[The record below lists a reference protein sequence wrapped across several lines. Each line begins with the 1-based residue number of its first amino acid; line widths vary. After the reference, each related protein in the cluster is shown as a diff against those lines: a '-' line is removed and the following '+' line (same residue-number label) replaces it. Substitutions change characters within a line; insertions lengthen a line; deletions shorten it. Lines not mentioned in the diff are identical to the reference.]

1 MILSS
6 LQITLTHGNLVGLL
20 IIKSWVSIMGP
31 LSGIRVVE
39 VAGIGPAPFA
49 CMLLA
54 DMGAEVIRIDRAT
67 GGVAFGA
74 NPADLMNR
82 GRQSIILNL
91 KTTAGID
98 AAKKLIN
105 SADVVIEGFRP
116 GVMEKLGLGPEVFT
130 GSNPKLVYGRMTGW
144 GQQGP
149 LSQAAGHDINY
160 IALTGALDAIG
171 TDTSGPVPPLNL
183 LGDFGGGS
191 LYLVV
196 GVLAA
201 LHAAKQSGEGQV
213 VDAAIVD
220 GTASLMSFL
229 HSCRAVG
236 FWSDERQSNML
247 DGGAYFYGV
256 YRCADDLYVSIG
268 SIEPQFYALLVEK
281 MGLTDDQLP
290 IDAQLDKARWPELKV
305 ILAEQFAKKTRAQ
318 WCEIMEGSDACFAP
332 VLSAA
337 EAVKHPHNVER
348 EAYIERD
355 GVVHSAPAPRF
366 SKTPSQ
372 LAPAPVAIGQ
382 HTEEILSSL
391 GFSGESI
398 QAMIET
404 GDAGAIQ

>member
-1 MILSS
+1 
-6 LQITLTHGNLVGLL
+6 
-20 IIKSWVSIMGP
+20 MGP
-31 LSGIRVVE
+31 LSGVRVIE

-54 DMGAEVIRIDRAT
+54 DMGAEVIRIDRAS

-82 GRQSIILNL
+82 GRQSVILNL
-91 KTTAGID
+91 KSEAGID
-98 AAKKLIN
+98 AAKKLID
-105 SADVVIEGFRP
+105 SAHVVIEGFRP
-116 GVMEKLGLGPEVFT
+116 GVMEKLGLGPEVFSA
-130 GSNPKLVYGRMTGW
+130 SNSKLVYGRMTGW

-171 TDTSGPVPPLNL
+171 TGSSGPIPPLNL

-196 GVLAA
+196 GILAA
-201 LHAAKQSGEGQV
+201 LHAVKTSGEGQV

-236 FWSDERQSNML
+236 FWSDERESNML

-256 YRCADDLYVSIG
+256 YRCSDDLYISIG
-268 SIEPQFYALLVEK
+268 SIEPQFYALLIEK
-281 MGLTDDQLP
+281 MGLSPEQLP
-290 IDAQLDKARWPELKV
+290 IEAQLDKARWPALKV
-305 ILAEQFAKKTRAQ
+305 LLAEQFLTKTRAQ
-318 WCEIMEGSDACFAP
+318 WCDIMEGSDVCFAP
-332 VLSAA
+332 VLTAA

-348 EAYIERD
+348 EGYIERD
-355 GVVHSAPAPRF
+355 GVIHSAPAPRF

-382 HTEEILSSL
+382 HTEQILTSL
-391 GFSGESI
+391 GLSKESI
-398 QAMIET
+398 QAMLDA
-404 GDAGAIQ
+404 GDASSVQ